1 MMNRTYYYLII
12 LSMCIVLSC
21 SYSGLALESKC
32 ASCHSGALEEVKQ
45 SVHGTVLG
53 DEQRCTVCHSSQYEK
68 RHYGKH
74 IEDIE
79 TGFEVNRCFLCH
91 GSDLYVKHGET
102 FPQPQLHLNS
112 RGDTSQT
119 SCAICHV
126 EEKDPHLIKPVKIY
140 ALKDCEEC
148 HSSDSILLTTPS
160 KSSLKH
166 QIIGITFTNSELT
179 KKGQYVAG
187 ANRIPILDNL
197 CVIIIILTIIGVF
210 VIHGGV
216 RFITRK
222 RKGE

>member
-1 MMNRTYYYLII
+1 MNRTHYYLIV

-21 SYSGLALESKC
+21 SNSSLALESKC
-32 ASCHSGALEEVKQ
+32 SYCHGSVLEEVKQ
-45 SVHGTVLG
+45 SVHGAVLG
-53 DEQRCTVCHSSQYEK
+53 DGQRCIICHGSQYEQP
-68 RHYGKH
+68 HYGKH
-74 IEDIE
+74 IEEIE
-79 TGFEVNRCFLCH
+79 TGFEINRCFSCH
-91 GSDLYVKHGET
+91 GSDLYATHGEL
-102 FPQPQLHLNS
+102 FPQPPLHLNFK
-112 RGDTSQT
+112 GDTSQT
-119 SCAICHV
+119 SCVTCHV

-166 QIIGITFTNSELT
+166 QIIGTTFTNSEIT
-179 KKGQYVAG
+179 KRGQYVAG

-197 CVIIIILTIIGVF
+197 CIILIILTIIGAF